1 MSSIVSTDTIQPGTA
16 PMSAWS
22 SLLSSSLHTL
32 RQLAGT
38 TEREFLQ
45 IGTQMQGIYQQAL
58 RLSQTSHQLVEVASG
73 EHIHAMVA
81 RLRQILQEM
90 ENYLGQAQL
99 QSSNSCTTLDAVQL
113 LLKKVAG
120 PLEGVKK
127 MSKHLYV
134 FEVSIKIES
143 AYLGDMGSEFIN
155 LAMDIKKLSQQIKE
169 KVNSIHNHR
178 LQLTGIIGK
187 NSADIHDVRL
197 TQETKAQLTL
207 ENTVTSLSELE
218 SINDRFSL
226 LGSSISVI
234 SEENSENISGIVQS
248 MQFHDIYRQQ
258 VEHVIEAL
266 EGLILEVPA
275 DLPGTL
281 PGDDQAVIGRIGDVC
296 ELQEAQLQFASAEL
310 YTAVTSIVAN
320 LQDIGSKQKEM
331 AQEIY
336 AQTSA
341 DETSGSSFIEDVSH
355 RMSSITELLTS
366 CAGSNNR
373 MAALM
378 QEVTGTVSEITSF
391 VSDIEEIG
399 QEIIQIALNARIKAS
414 CTGKEGAS
422 LSVLA
427 EEIGQLSND
436 AVQRTDIITVTLTEI
451 DAATAVLAG
460 EVADKEVVFG
470 ERLTDM
476 KGELNK
482 VLGTLEGM
490 GGQLFSLLAQTQ
502 QQVDAL
508 TREIERITGGIHVH
522 ERTKTMADDVLGKLK
537 DVFIQAR
544 AFCPASSAFK
554 EDLRQMANRYTMESE
569 RRIHEDIAGRHGV
582 HMKSQAQ
589 NPAAEKKEESEF
601 GDNVDLF

>member
-1 MSSIVSTDTIQPGTA
+1 MSSIVSTDTTQPGTA
-16 PMSAWS
+16 PINAWS
-22 SLLSSSLHTL
+22 SLLSSSLHAL
-32 RQLAGT
+32 RQMAGT
-38 TEREFLQ
+38 TESEFLQ
-45 IGTQMQGIYQQAL
+45 IGSQMQGIHQQAYG
-58 RLSQTSHQLVEVASG
+58 LSQTSHQLVEVASG
-73 EHIHAMVA
+73 DHIHAMVA

-90 ENYLGQAQL
+90 EDYLGQAQA
-99 QSSNSCTTLDAVQL
+99 QSSNSCATLDAVQL
-113 LLKKVAG
+113 LLRKVAG

-127 MSKHLYV
+127 MSKHLYI

-143 AYLGDMGSEFIN
+143 AYLGEMGSEFIN
-155 LAMDIKKLSQQIKE
+155 LALDIKKLSQQIKE
-169 KVNSIHNHR
+169 KVNSIHNHSQR
-178 LQLTGIIGK
+178 LTGIIGK
-187 NSADIHDVRL
+187 NSSDIHEVRAM
-197 TQETKAQLTL
+197 QEAKAQQTL

-218 SINDRFSL
+218 SINDRFSQ
-226 LGSSISVI
+226 LGSTISAI

-258 VEHVIEAL
+258 VEHVVEAL
-266 EGLILEVPA
+266 EGLIQAIQA
-275 DLPGTL
+275 DSPGS
-281 PGDDQAVIGRIGDVC
+281 PSGDVQAVIGRIGDVC
-296 ELQEAQLQFASAEL
+296 ELQEAQLLFASEEL

-331 AQEIY
+331 ARDIY

-341 DETSGSSFIEDVSH
+341 DETSGSSFIEDVSR
-355 RMSSITELLTS
+355 RMSSITELLTL

-373 MAALM
+373 MAVLM

-414 CTGKEGAS
+414 CTGKNGAS

-436 AVQRTDIITVTLTEI
+436 AVQRTNLITVTLTEI
-451 DAATAVLAG
+451 GAATAVLAG
-460 EVADKEVVFG
+460 EVADKEEVFG

-476 KGELNK
+476 KEELNK

-490 GGQLFSLLAQTQ
+490 GGQLFSLLALTRQK
-502 QQVDAL
+502 VDTL

-522 ERTKTMADDVLGKLK
+522 ERTKAMADDVLGKLK
-537 DVFIQAR
+537 DVFLQAR
-544 AFCPASSAFK
+544 AFCPASSEFK

-569 RRIHEDIAGRHGV
+569 RRIHEAIADRHGV
-582 HMKSQAQ
+582 HVTSQAQ
-589 NPAAEKKEESEF
+589 DPAAGTQSESEF

>member
-1 MSSIVSTDTIQPGTA
+1 MSSIPFTDTIQPDSA
-16 PMSAWS
+16 PISAWS
-22 SLLSSSLHTL
+22 SLLSSSLQPL

-45 IGTQMQGIYQQAL
+45 IGSQMQGIYQQAL
-58 RLSQTSHQLVEVASG
+58 LLSQTAHQLVEVASG

-81 RLRQILQEM
+81 RLRQILREM
-90 ENYLGQAQL
+90 ENYLGQAQE
-99 QSSNSCTTLDAVQL
+99 QSSNSCATLDAVQL
-113 LLKKVAG
+113 QLKKVGA

-127 MSKHLYV
+127 MSKHLYI

-143 AYLGDMGSEFIN
+143 AYLGDMGNEFIN

-178 LQLTGIIGK
+178 LRLTGIIGK
-187 NSADIHDVRL
+187 NSVDIHEVRA
-197 TQETKAQLTL
+197 TQEAKAQLTL

-218 SINDRFSL
+218 AINDRFSL
-226 LGSSISVI
+226 LGGSISAI
-234 SEENSENISGIVQS
+234 AEENSEHISGIVQS

-266 EGLILEVPA
+266 EGLIREVPA
-275 DLPGTL
+275 DS

-331 AQEIY
+331 ARDIY

-341 DETSGSSFIEDVSH
+341 DEASGSSFIENVSR
-355 RMSSITELLTS
+355 RMSSIADLLTS
-366 CAGSNNR
+366 CAGSNSR
-373 MAALM
+373 MAVLM

-414 CTGKEGAS
+414 CTGKNGAS

-436 AVQRTDIITVTLTEI
+436 AVQRTDLITATLTEI
-451 DAATAVLAG
+451 DAVTAVLAG
-460 EVADKEVVFG
+460 EVTDEGAVFG

-490 GGQLFSLLAQTQ
+490 GGQLFSLLARTR

-537 DVFIQAR
+537 DVFLQAR

-554 EDLRQMANRYTMESE
+554 EDLLQMGNRYTMESE
-569 RRIHEDIAGRHGV
+569 RRIHEDIAGRHG
-582 HMKSQAQ
+582 MQMTAQAQ
-589 NPAAEKKEESEF
+589 NSAAEMQSESEF

>member
-1 MSSIVSTDTIQPGTA
+1 MSSIVSKDTIQSDMV

-45 IGTQMQGIYQQAL
+45 IGSQMQGIYQQAL

-99 QSSNSCTTLDAVQL
+99 QSSNSSSTLNAVQL
-113 LLKKVAG
+113 LLKKVEG

-169 KVNSIHNHR
+169 KVNSIHSHR

-207 ENTVTSLSELE
+207 ENTATSLSELE

-226 LGSSISVI
+226 LGRSISAI

-258 VEHVIEAL
+258 VEHVVEAL
-266 EGLILEVPA
+266 EGLIQEVPA
-275 DLPGTL
+275 SLSGIL
-281 PGDDQAVIGRIGDVC
+281 LGDDQAVIGRIGDVC
-296 ELQEAQLQFASAEL
+296 ELQEAQLQFASTEL

-331 AQEIY
+331 AREIY

-341 DETSGSSFIEDVSH
+341 DETSGSSFIEDVSR
-355 RMSSITELLTS
+355 RMSSIAELLTS
-366 CAGSNNR
+366 CADSNNR
-373 MAALM
+373 MAVLM

-391 VSDIEEIG
+391 VSDIEDIG

-414 CTGKEGAS
+414 CTGKNGAS

-436 AVQRTDIITVTLTEI
+436 AVQRTDLITVTLTEI

-482 VLGTLEGM
+482 VLGRLEDM
-490 GGQLFSLLAQTQ
+490 GGQLFSLLALTQ

-508 TREIERITGGIHVH
+508 TREIEKITGGIHVH
-522 ERTKTMADDVLGKLK
+522 ERTKTMADDVLRKLK
-537 DVFIQAR
+537 DVFLQAR

-554 EDLRQMANRYTMESE
+554 EDLRQMASRYTMESE
-569 RRIHEDIAGRHGV
+569 RRIHEDIAFRHGV
-582 HMKSQAQ
+582 QTAQ
-589 NPAAEKKEESEF
+589 TRNSAAEKKEESEF

>member
-1 MSSIVSTDTIQPGTA
+1 MSSIVSTDTFQSGTA
-16 PMSAWS
+16 SMSAWS
-22 SLLSSSLHTL
+22 SLLSSTLHIL

-45 IGTQMQGIYQQAL
+45 IGSQMQGIYQQAL
-58 RLSQTSHQLVEVASG
+58 RLAQTSHQLVEVASG
-73 EHIHAMVA
+73 EHIQAMVA
-81 RLRQILQEM
+81 RLGQILREM
-90 ENYLGQAQL
+90 EDYLAQAQL

-113 LLKKVAG
+113 LLRKVAV

-169 KVNSIHNHR
+169 KVNSIHNQSKR
-178 LQLTGIIGK
+178 LTGLIGK
-187 NSADIHDVRL
+187 NSADIHEVRVM
-197 TQETKAQLTL
+197 QEAKARLTL
-207 ENTVTSLSELE
+207 ENTVASLSELE

-226 LGSSISVI
+226 LGTMISAI

-248 MQFHDIYRQQ
+248 MQIHDIYRQQ
-258 VEHVIEAL
+258 VEHVVEAL
-266 EGLILEVPA
+266 EGLIKAVPA
-275 DLPGTL
+275 DSPGSL
-281 PGDDQAVIGRIGDVC
+281 PGDDRTVIGRIGDVC

-331 AQEIY
+331 AREIY

-355 RMSSITELLTS
+355 RMSSITGLLTS

-373 MAALM
+373 TASLM
-378 QEVTGTVSEITSF
+378 QEVTGTVSKITSF

-414 CTGKEGAS
+414 CTGKNGAS

-460 EVADKEVVFG
+460 EVTDKGVVFG

-476 KGELNK
+476 KAELNK

-490 GGQLFSLLAQTQ
+490 GEQLFSLVAQTRS
-502 QQVDAL
+502 QVDAL
-508 TREIERITGGIHVH
+508 SREIEKITGGIHVH

-537 DVFIQAR
+537 DVFLQAR

-554 EDLRQMANRYTMESE
+554 DDLRQMANRYTMESE

-582 HMKSQAQ
+582 NVTARSQ
-589 NPAAEKKEESEF
+589 NPAAGKQSESEF

>member
-1 MSSIVSTDTIQPGTA
+1 MSSIVSTETIQTGTA
-16 PMSAWS
+16 PISTWS

-45 IGTQMQGIYQQAL
+45 IGSQMQGIYQQAL

-73 EHIHAMVA
+73 EHIHAMVT
-81 RLRQILQEM
+81 RLCQILQEM

-99 QSSNSCTTLDAVQL
+99 QSSNSCATLDAVQL
-113 LLKKVAG
+113 LLKKVEG

-127 MSKHLYV
+127 MSKHLYI

-169 KVNSIHNHR
+169 KVNSIHNQSKR
-178 LQLTGIIGK
+178 LTGLIGK
-187 NSADIHDVRL
+187 NSADIHEVRVM
-197 TQETKAQLTL
+197 QEAKARLTL
-207 ENTVTSLSELE
+207 ENTVASLSELE

-226 LGSSISVI
+226 LGTMISAI

-248 MQFHDIYRQQ
+248 MQIHDIYRQQ
-258 VEHVIEAL
+258 VEHVVEAL
-266 EGLILEVPA
+266 EGLIKAVPA
-275 DLPGTL
+275 DSPGSL
-281 PGDDQAVIGRIGDVC
+281 PGDDRTVIGRIGDVC

-331 AQEIY
+331 AREIY

-355 RMSSITELLTS
+355 RMSSITGLLTS

-373 MAALM
+373 TASLM
-378 QEVTGTVSEITSF
+378 QEVTGTVSKITSF

-414 CTGKEGAS
+414 CTGKNGAS

-460 EVADKEVVFG
+460 EVTDKGVVFG

-476 KGELNK
+476 KAELNK

-490 GGQLFSLLAQTQ
+490 GEQLFSLVAQTRS
-502 QQVDAL
+502 QVDAL
-508 TREIERITGGIHVH
+508 SREIEKITGGIHVH

-537 DVFIQAR
+537 DVFCQAR
-544 AFCPASSAFK
+544 DFCPASSAFK
-554 EDLRQMANRYTMESE
+554 EDLRQMGNRYTMESE

-582 HMKSQAQ
+582 QTAQAR
-589 NPAAEKKEESEF
+589 NPAAGKQSESEF

>member
-1 MSSIVSTDTIQPGTA
+1 MSSIPFTDTIQPDSA
-16 PMSAWS
+16 PISAWS
-22 SLLSSSLHTL
+22 SLLSSSLQPL

-45 IGTQMQGIYQQAL
+45 IGSQMQGIYQQAL
-58 RLSQTSHQLVEVASG
+58 LLSQTAHQLVEVASG

-81 RLRQILQEM
+81 RLRQILREM
-90 ENYLGQAQL
+90 ENYLGQAQE
-99 QSSNSCTTLDAVQL
+99 QSSNSSSTLDAVQL
-113 LLKKVAG
+113 QLKKVGA

-127 MSKHLYV
+127 MSKHLYI

-143 AYLGDMGSEFIN
+143 AYLGDMGNEFIN

-178 LQLTGIIGK
+178 LRLTGIIGK
-187 NSADIHDVRL
+187 NSVDIHEVRA
-197 TQETKAQLTL
+197 TQEAKAQLTL

-218 SINDRFSL
+218 AINDRFSL
-226 LGSSISVI
+226 LGGSISAI
-234 SEENSENISGIVQS
+234 AEENSEHISGIVQS

-266 EGLILEVPA
+266 EGLIREVPA
-275 DLPGTL
+275 DS

-331 AQEIY
+331 ARDIY

-341 DETSGSSFIEDVSH
+341 DEASGSSFIENVSR
-355 RMSSITELLTS
+355 RMSSIADLLTS
-366 CAGSNNR
+366 CAGSNSR
-373 MAALM
+373 MAVLM

-414 CTGKEGAS
+414 CTGKNGAS

-436 AVQRTDIITVTLTEI
+436 AVQRTDLITATLTEI
-451 DAATAVLAG
+451 DAVTAVLAG
-460 EVADKEVVFG
+460 EVTDKGVVFG

-490 GGQLFSLLAQTQ
+490 GGQLFSLLARTR

-537 DVFIQAR
+537 DVFLQAR
-544 AFCPASSAFK
+544 TFCPASSAFK
-554 EDLRQMANRYTMESE
+554 EDLLQMGNRYTMESE
-569 RRIHEDIAGRHGV
+569 RRIHEDIAGRHG
-582 HMKSQAQ
+582 MQMTAQAQ
-589 NPAAEKKEESEF
+589 NSAAEVQSESEF